1 MPTAFDSDGKAAYV
15 YNLAEDTWYQV
26 SGKTDISGTF
36 EWTGLHTHLSNFT
49 TAEHSVAKKGTNN
62 FLNPAARDSS
72 IPSPVAG
79 TVCLIRQDAGGNT
92 VNEIQVYIGGNW
104 ITVLP
109 SPIGQTDKILK
120 SNGTI
125 SSWEQ
130 APDAMTQIIL
140 MMGA

>member
-1 MPTAFDSDGKAAYV
+1 MPTVFDSDGKAAYV
-15 YNLAEDTWYQV
+15 YNVANDTWYQV

-49 TAEHSVAKKGTNN
+49 TAEASVAKKGTNN
-62 FLNPAARDSS
+62 FLNPAARDAA
-72 IPSPVAG
+72 IPSPTAG
-79 TVCLIRQDAGGNT
+79 TICLIRQNSGGT
-92 VNEIQVYIGGNW
+92 TINEIQVYIGGSW
-104 ITVLP
+104 TTVLP
-109 SPIGQTDKILK
+109 SPVGQTDKILK

-130 APDAMTQIIL
+130 APDAMTQVIL

>member
-1 MPTAFDSDGKAAYV
+1 MPTVFDSDGKAAYV
-15 YNLAEDTWYQV
+15 YNAADDTWYQV

-49 TAEHSVAKKGTNN
+49 TAEASVAKKGTNN
-62 FLNPAARDSS
+62 FLNPAARDAA
-72 IPSPVAG
+72 IPSPTAG
-79 TVCLIRQDAGGNT
+79 TICLIRQNSGGT
-92 VNEIQVYIGGNW
+92 TINEIQVYIGSSW
-104 ITVLP
+104 TTVLP
-109 SPIGQTDKILK
+109 SPVGQTDKILK

>member
-1 MPTAFDSDGKAAYV
+1 MPTVFDSDGKAAYV
-15 YNLAEDTWYQV
+15 YNAADDTWYQV

-49 TAEHSVAKKGTNN
+49 TAEASVAKKGTNN
-62 FLNPAARDSS
+62 FLNPAARDAA
-72 IPSPVAG
+72 IPSPTAG
-79 TVCLIRQDAGGNT
+79 TICLIRQNSGGT
-92 VNEIQVYIGGNW
+92 IINEIQVYIGSSW
-104 ITVLP
+104 TTVLP
-109 SPIGQTDKILK
+109 SPVGQTDKILK

-130 APDAMTQIIL
+130 APDAMTQVIL

>member
-15 YNLAEDTWYQV
+15 YNLADDTWYQV

-62 FLNPAARDSS
+62 FLNPAARDSA

-92 VNEIQVYIGGNW
+92 VNEIQVYIGGSW
-104 ITVLP
+104 TTVLP
-109 SPIGQTDKILK
+109 SPVGQTDKVLK

-130 APDAMTQIIL
+130 APDAMTQVIL

>member
-1 MPTAFDSDGKAAYV
+1 MPTVFDSDGKAAYV
-15 YNLAEDTWYQV
+15 YNVADDTWYQV

-49 TAEHSVAKKGTNN
+49 TAEASVAKKGTNN
-62 FLNPAARDSS
+62 FLNPAARDAA
-72 IPSPVAG
+72 IPSPTAG
-79 TVCLIRQDAGGNT
+79 TICLIRQNSGGT
-92 VNEIQVYIGGNW
+92 TINEIQVYIGSSW
-104 ITVLP
+104 TTVLP
-109 SPIGQTDKILK
+109 SPVGQTDKILK

-130 APDAMTQIIL
+130 APDAMTQVIL

>member
-1 MPTAFDSDGKAAYV
+1 MPTVFDSDGKAAYV
-15 YNLAEDTWYQV
+15 YNAADDTWYQV

-49 TAEHSVAKKGTNN
+49 TAEASVAKKGTNN
-62 FLNPAARDSS
+62 FLNPAARDSA

-92 VNEIQVYIGGNW
+92 INEIQVYIGGSW
-104 ITVLP
+104 TTVLP
-109 SPIGQTDKILK
+109 SPVGQTDKFLK

-125 SSWEQ
+125 ASWQ
-130 APDAMTQIIL
+130 DAPDPTTISFL
-140 MMGA
+140 HMGG

>member
-15 YNLAEDTWYQV
+15 YNLADDTWYQV

-49 TAEHSVAKKGTNN
+49 TAEHSIAKKGTNN
-62 FLNPAARDSS
+62 FLNPAQRDSE

-79 TVCLIRQDAGGNT
+79 TVCLIRQNSSGVT
-92 VNEIQVYIGGNW
+92 VNEIQVYINSSW
-104 ITVLP
+104 VTVLP
-109 SPIGQTDKILK
+109 SPVGQTEKYLK
-120 SNGTI
+120 SDGTI
-125 SSWEQ
+125 SSWE
-130 APDAMTQIIL
+130 ASPDALTQVIL

>member
-1 MPTAFDSDGKAAYV
+1 MPTVFDSDGKAAYV
-15 YNLAEDTWYQV
+15 YNAADDTWYQV

-49 TAEHSVAKKGTNN
+49 TAEASVAKKGTNN
-62 FLNPAARDSS
+62 FLNPAARDAA
-72 IPSPVAG
+72 IPSPTAG
-79 TVCLIRQDAGGNT
+79 TICLIRQNSGGT
-92 VNEIQVYIGGNW
+92 TINEIQVYIGGSW
-104 ITVLP
+104 TTVLP
-109 SPIGQTDKILK
+109 SPVGQTDKILK

-130 APDAMTQIIL
+130 APDAMTQVIL

>member
-1 MPTAFDSDGKAAYV
+1 MPTSFDSDGKAAYV
-15 YNLAEDTWYQV
+15 YNSANDTWYQV

-49 TAEHSVAKKGTNN
+49 TAEASVAKKGTNN
-62 FLNPAARDSS
+62 FLNPSARDSA
-72 IPSPVAG
+72 IPSPIAG
-79 TVCLIRQDAGGNT
+79 TVCLIRQNAGGDT
-92 VNEIQVYIGGNW
+92 INEIQVYIGGSW

-109 SPIGQTDKILK
+109 SPVGQEAKYLK

-125 SSWEQ
+125 AVWD
-130 APDAMTQIIL
+130 ATPDVMTQVIL

>member
-15 YNLAEDTWYQV
+15 YNLADDTWYQV

-62 FLNPAARDSS
+62 FLNPAARDSAIS
-72 IPSPVAG
+72 SPVAG
-79 TVCLIRQDAGGNT
+79 TVCLIRQDSGGNT
-92 VNEIQVYIGGNW
+92 VNEIQVYIGGSW
-104 ITVLP
+104 TTVLP
-109 SPIGQTDKILK
+109 SPVGQTNKVLK

>member
-1 MPTAFDSDGKAAYV
+1 MPTVFDSDGKAAYV
-15 YNLAEDTWYQV
+15 YNAANDTWYQV

-49 TAEHSVAKKGTNN
+49 TAEASVAKKGTNN
-62 FLNPAARDSS
+62 FLNPAARDAA
-72 IPSPVAG
+72 IPSPTAG
-79 TVCLIRQDAGGNT
+79 TICLIRQNSGGT
-92 VNEIQVYIGGNW
+92 TINEIQVYIGGSW
-104 ITVLP
+104 TTVLP
-109 SPIGQTDKILK
+109 SPIGQTDKVLK

-130 APDAMTQIIL
+130 APDAMTQIML